1 MGKFVR
7 FLIVFL
13 VAGLLIGTT
22 TVSAGGIPEPQCAC
36 GYCDRPCGSGHASTC
51 PSYNGGGG
59 GGDSGGGGGGDITNA
74 PIVVAPVGF
83 IGGLFMGAGWYFEE
97 MAGNFPKTGFLD
109 SYGNYV
115 SVKSDDDAF
124 NKPFNFGARLGGLPW
139 LALYL
144 PSWPIRAGIAAI
156 ADAASRPSPPKPVD
170 PNIAVYE
177 LIAKNYSLLNKTTDQ
192 ELKKAQGD
200 VEAALMLRN
209 KFLDTFINDSSELR
223 GLRQKEGV
231 DVARAKAQKQLDAWS
246 KARDEKQKLSM
257 ALVNSMQD
265 KYAVIRAAND
275 AVGPIGSSG
284 DLGMY
289 GTEKHIDDLL
299 MDKSL
304 TQGVRDSLLRGKKI
318 TDLLGKGKTAFD
330 IGSNLVGIWDSYGK
344 AERGGEDTTQWL
356 AHRETREQVW
366 RLRMKLLTA
375 PLSGTAGAAVSA
387 TETAMDIAHATA
399 TGVLLGRQIDA
410 DLALLEKLKTAN
422 VFQDA
427 MADDWKRVTTSV
439 KAAEEIEGVIRQRSN
454 QYKKMQKENETHAR
468 NLRNQ

>member
-1 MGKFVR
+1 MGKFGR
-7 FLIVFL
+7 LL
-13 VAGLLIGTT
+13 VVVLFAGLLIGTT
-22 TVSAGGIPEPQCAC
+22 SVPAQASPDPQCAC
-36 GYCDRPCGSGHASTC
+36 AYCDRPCGSGHAPGCQYYSD
-51 PSYNGGGG
+51 GGGG
-59 GGDSGGGGGGDITNA
+59 GGGSGGGGDITNA

-115 SVKSDDDAF
+115 SLKPQDD
-124 NKPFNFGARLGGLPW
+124 NKAFNFGARLGGLPW

-144 PSWPIRAGIAAI
+144 PSWPIRAGIVAI
-156 ADAASRPSPPKPVD
+156 ADAANRPSPPKPVN

-177 LIAKNYSLLNKTTDQ
+177 LIAKNYALLNKTTDQ

-209 KFLDTFINDSSELR
+209 KFLDRFINDSSELR
-223 GLRQKEGV
+223 DLRQKEGV

-246 KARDEKQKLSM
+246 KARDEKQKISM

-265 KYAVIRAAND
+265 NYAVMRAAND

-284 DLGMY
+284 DLGLY
-289 GTEKHIDDLL
+289 GTEKHIGELL
-299 MDKSL
+299 KDKSL
-304 TQGVRDSLLRGKKI
+304 TQGVRDSLLRGQKI
-318 TDLLGKGKTAFD
+318 TDLLGKGKTTFD
-330 IGSNLVGIWDSYGK
+330 IGSNLKGIWDSYGK
-344 AERGGEDTTQWL
+344 AEREGEDTTQWF
-356 AHRETREQVW
+356 AHRETRELVW
-366 RLRMKLLTA
+366 RLRMKLLTV
-375 PLSGTAGAAVSA
+375 PLSSTAGAAVSA
-387 TETAMDIAHATA
+387 TETSMDIAHATA

-439 KAAEEIEGVIRQRSN
+439 KAAEEIEGVIRQRSS